1 MKRAGRGKALKRA
14 QQRKMKGLKEIP
26 SARVVIF
33 PEEEEGNALVIDS
46 PKVFEMR
53 VEGQSMYQV
62 VGDATEIPVEEI
74 GAIPTPEEDVAPTP
88 MIELREE
95 DIQLVAAGAGVSLEE
110 AKNAL
115 EQNNGE
121 PAKAIMA
128 LRSMG

>member
-1 MKRAGRGKALKRA
+1 
-14 QQRKMKGLKEIP
+14 MKGLKEIP

-33 PEEEEGNALVIDS
+33 PEENEGNALVIES

-62 VGDATEIPVEEI
+62 VGDAAEIPVEEI
-74 GAIPTPEEDVAPTP
+74 GAIPAPEEDVTPAPA
-88 MIELREE
+88 IELREE
-95 DIQLVAAGAGVSLEE
+95 DIQLVAAQAGVSLEE

-115 EQNNGE
+115 EQNDGE

-128 LRSMG
+128 LRTMG

>member
-1 MKRAGRGKALKRA
+1 MKRAGRGRALKRA

-33 PEEEEGNALVIDS
+33 PETEGNALVIDS

-74 GAIPTPEEDVAPTP
+74 GTVPTPEEDVAPAAT
-88 MIELREE
+88 IELREE
-95 DIQLVAAGAGVSLEE
+95 DIQLVAAQAGVSLEE

-115 EQNNGE
+115 EQNDGE